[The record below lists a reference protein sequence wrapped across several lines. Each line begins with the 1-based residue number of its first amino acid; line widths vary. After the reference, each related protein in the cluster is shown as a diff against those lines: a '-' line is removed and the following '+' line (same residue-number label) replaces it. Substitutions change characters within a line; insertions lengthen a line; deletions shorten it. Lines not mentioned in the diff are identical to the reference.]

1 MRCGNTLLLPP
12 PSDLANLRHLMFDSL
27 TTKLEGTFRRLRSRG
42 KLTEA
47 DIDEALKEIRNALL
61 EADVNIKVAKTFC
74 ENVRTKAVGMTVLK
88 SLSPGQM
95 VIKFVHE
102 ELISTLGEH
111 SPLNI
116 RNAPPVIIL
125 LAGLQGSG
133 KTTTCGKLA
142 KYLRDD
148 LSRTPLLVSVDV
160 YRPAAIEQLKSVGKS
175 LGIEVFDSKATEKP
189 LAIAK
194 AALEQAK
201 VAAFDT
207 LIIDTAGRL
216 QIDEQLMDELA
227 DIVEAVEPH
236 EILLVV
242 DAMTGQEA
250 VNVAKGFDERLEI
263 DGVVL
268 TKLDGDARGGAALSV
283 KSVTGKPIKF
293 IGVGEKSDALEV
305 FHPDRMASRIL
316 GMGDVLSLIE
326 KASKEVSEEDAKKLH
341 KKLKKNEFTLED
353 FHSQLQSIKR
363 MGSIGSLMKMM
374 PGMGQL
380 AKQVD
385 EDKADRE
392 MKRVE
397 AIILSM
403 TVEERHNHEL
413 INGSRRKRIARGS
426 GTSVE
431 DVNRLL
437 EQFTT
442 MRKMMK
448 KLTNITPNML
458 RGMGGL
464 SGMMGGGNPGG
475 GGRPK

>member
-1 MRCGNTLLLPP
+1 
-12 PSDLANLRHLMFDSL
+12 MFDSL
-27 TTKLEGTFRRLRSRG
+27 TSKLESTFKKLRGRG
-42 KLTEA
+42 KLSEA
-47 DIDEALKEIRNALL
+47 DLDEALKEIRNALL
-61 EADVNIKVAKTFC
+61 EADVNIKVAKAFC
-74 ENVRTKAVGMTVLK
+74 DNVKQKAIGMQVIK

-95 VIKFVHE
+95 VIKYVHD
-102 ELISTLGEH
+102 ELIETLGEH
-111 SPLNI
+111 APLNI
-116 RNAPPVIIL
+116 RNAPPVVIL

-142 KYLRDD
+142 KYLKEE
-148 LSRTPLLVSVDV
+148 LHRTPLLVSVDV
-160 YRPAAIEQLKSVGKS
+160 YRPAAIEQLKTVGRN
-175 LGIEVFDSKATEKP
+175 LGIDVFDSSADQKP
-189 LAIAK
+189 LAIAQGALNHAR
-194 AALEQAK
+194 AAAM
-201 VAAFDT
+201 DT

-227 DIVEAVEPH
+227 DIVELVEPH

-263 DGVVL
+263 DGVIL

-283 KSVTGKPIKF
+283 KTVTGKPIKF

-305 FHPDRMASRIL
+305 FYPDRMASRIL

-326 KASKEVSEEDAKKLH
+326 KASKQVSEEEAKKLH

-385 EDKADRE
+385 DEKAERE

-397 AIILSM
+397 AMILSM
-403 TVEERHNHEL
+403 TPAERNDHEL
-413 INGSRRKRIARGS
+413 INGNRRKRIASGS

-431 DVNRLL
+431 EVNKLL
-437 EQFTT
+437 EQFTM

-464 SGMMGGGNPGG
+464 GGLMGGGMPG

>member
-1 MRCGNTLLLPP
+1 
-12 PSDLANLRHLMFDSL
+12 MFDSL
-27 TTKLEGTFRRLRSRG
+27 TSKLEGTFQRLRGRG
-42 KLTEA
+42 KISEA
-47 DIDEALKEIRNALL
+47 DVDEAMKEIRNALL
-61 EADVNIKVAKTFC
+61 EADVNFKVAKTFC
-74 ENVRTKAVGMTVLK
+74 ENVKQKAMGMQVIK

-95 VIKFVHE
+95 VIKYVHE
-102 ELISTLGEH
+102 ELIATLGEH
-111 SPLNI
+111 APLNL
-116 RNAPPVIIL
+116 RNAPPVVIL

-142 KYLRDD
+142 KYLKEE
-148 LSRTPLLVSVDV
+148 LHRTPLLVSVDV
-160 YRPAAIEQLKSVGKS
+160 YRPAAIEQLKTVGRN
-175 LGIEVFDSKATEKP
+175 LGIEVFESNASEKP
-189 LAIAK
+189 LAIAQ
-194 AALEQAK
+194 AALNQAR
-201 VAAFDT
+201 VAAMDT

-216 QIDEQLMDELA
+216 QIDEALMDELA
-227 DIVEAVEPH
+227 DIVELVEPH

-263 DGVVL
+263 DGVIL

-283 KSVTGKPIKF
+283 KTVTGKPIKF

-305 FHPDRMASRIL
+305 FYPDRMASRIL

-326 KASKEVSEEDAKKLH
+326 KASKQVSEEEAKKLH

-374 PGMGQL
+374 PGMGQI

-385 EDKADRE
+385 EDKAERE

-403 TVEERHNHEL
+403 TPAERNDHEL
-413 INGSRRKRIARGS
+413 INGSRRKRIAAGS

-431 DVNRLL
+431 EVNKLL
-437 EQFTT
+437 EQFTM

-464 SGMMGGGNPGG
+464 GGMMGGGMPGG
-475 GGRPK
+475 NRPK